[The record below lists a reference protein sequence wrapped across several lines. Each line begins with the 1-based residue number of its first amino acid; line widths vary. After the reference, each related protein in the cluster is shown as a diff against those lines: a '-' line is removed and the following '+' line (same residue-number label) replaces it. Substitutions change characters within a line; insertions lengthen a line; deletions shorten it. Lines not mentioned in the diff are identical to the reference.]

1 MILVDTSLWIDA
13 LIDPGRLPE
22 TAARIADFA
31 VCGPIAQEV
40 MQGLDMRNPASAAL
54 SYAFLALPKLSDPL
68 PLELYL
74 EAASIYND
82 GRRRGLTIRSGVD
95 CLIAAIAI
103 RHNVELWHRD
113 RDFTSIAR
121 YTRLKAVS
129 KYLT

>member
-13 LIDPGRLPE
+13 LIDPDRLPE
-22 TAARIADFA
+22 TTARITDFA
-31 VCGPIAQEV
+31 VCGPIVQEV

-82 GRRRGLTIRSGVD
+82 GRRRGLTIRSGAD

-103 RHNVELWHRD
+103 HHDVELWHRD
-113 RDFTSIAR
+113 RDFTRIAR